1 MKKKLIFLFQIIFIY
16 ILFLSIS
23 FADLQKNLINKIT
36 ATKTLSFNF
45 KQNIAEK
52 VEFGNCYIKYPLLMK
67 CIYQNLKQKSVIS
80 NGKTVAIIKKKY
92 KKIYYYPIRTTPL
105 FIILKKK
112 LIFLFQII
120 FIYILFLSISFADLQ
135 KNLINKITATKTL
148 SFNFK
153 QNIAEKVEFG
163 NCYIKYPLLMKC
175 IYQNL
180 KQKSVISNGKT
191 VAIIKKKY
199 KKIYYYPIRTTPLF
213 IILKKEKILHLIRN
227 NKPTKI
233 DSSIIEFELNE
244 KKSNKLKILFDKN
257 SLEFKGWKTKDAYS
271 NDVTF
276 IIYDLKTN
284 EIIEDEFF
292 KIPKEEDL

>member
-1 MKKKLIFLFQIIFIY
+1 M
-16 ILFLSIS
+16 
-23 FADLQKNLINKIT
+23 
-36 ATKTLSFNF
+36 
-45 KQNIAEK
+45 
-52 VEFGNCYIKYPLLMK
+52 
-67 CIYQNLKQKSVIS
+67 
-80 NGKTVAIIKKKY
+80 
-92 KKIYYYPIRTTPL
+92 
-105 FIILKKK
+105 KKK

-244 KKSNKLKILFDKN
+244 KKSNKLKILFGKN

-271 NDVTF
+271 NDVSF